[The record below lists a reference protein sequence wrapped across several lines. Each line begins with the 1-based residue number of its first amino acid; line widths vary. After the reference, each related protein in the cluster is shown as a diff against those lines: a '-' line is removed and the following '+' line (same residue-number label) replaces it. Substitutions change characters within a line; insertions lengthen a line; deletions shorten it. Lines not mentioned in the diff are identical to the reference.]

1 MQISSS
7 RHSIELRVCC
17 GHRRRSVT
25 MDEVDK
31 VWNGGLGEKL
41 GGLVRRPFACSIE
54 GLDSTDSCVARI
66 AKEDTM

>member
-1 MQISSS
+1 
-7 RHSIELRVCC
+7 
-17 GHRRRSVT
+17 

-66 AKEDTM
+66 GKEDTMLFLNLLAWSRRVY